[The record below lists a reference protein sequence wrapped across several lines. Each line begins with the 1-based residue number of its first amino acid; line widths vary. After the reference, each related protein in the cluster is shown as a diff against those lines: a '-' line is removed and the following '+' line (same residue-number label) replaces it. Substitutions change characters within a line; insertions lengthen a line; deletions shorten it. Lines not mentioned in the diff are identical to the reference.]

1 MEHYSATKRKEI
13 LRHTQMN
20 LENFMLSKRIQRK
33 SHVVQFNLYEM
44 SRIGKSTVTESRLQ
58 LPGTRKEQKV
68 TANRYGISF
77 VSDVNVLELAVM
89 VIQLF
94 CFVFNILKNY
104 WFYTLNGWI
113 LWQTYFILIETSFN
127 VLPKEM
133 KTPQTWHDRFESQ
146 LQGTSLQN
154 SILSFLAFPMIS
166 PCTINAFNFWPTNY
180 VGIGK
185 NLICYDK
192 YGKFLLFYME
202 T

>member
-33 SHVVQFNLYEM
+33 SHVVKFILYEM

-104 WFYTLNGWI
+104 
-113 LWQTYFILIETSFN
+113 
-127 VLPKEM
+127 
-133 KTPQTWHDRFESQ
+133 
-146 LQGTSLQN
+146 
-154 SILSFLAFPMIS
+154 
-166 PCTINAFNFWPTNY
+166 
-180 VGIGK
+180 
-185 NLICYDK
+185 
-192 YGKFLLFYME
+192 
-202 T
+202 